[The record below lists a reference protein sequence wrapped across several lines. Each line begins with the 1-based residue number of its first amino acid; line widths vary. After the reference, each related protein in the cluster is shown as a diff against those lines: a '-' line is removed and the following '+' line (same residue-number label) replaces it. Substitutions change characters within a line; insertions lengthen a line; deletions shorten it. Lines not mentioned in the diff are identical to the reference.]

1 VIGASDARGAY
12 PVDRPVHPADLAATI
27 FQLLGIP
34 PGFEFRDTLNRP
46 RAVITGGAAIREIVG

>member
-1 VIGASDARGAY
+1 
-12 PVDRPVHPADLAATI
+12 VDRPVHPADLAATI

-34 PGFEFRDTLNRP
+34 PGYEFRDTLNRP